1 MRSERDINKLVEQVR
16 VKASSRLNERVHG
29 EIDEALTDQ
38 KTTTAPMTG
47 RRIMI
52 GSLTKLGAAA
62 AIVLAVLIGLNVI
75 DIAHSGGVAWAQ
87 IPDRVADVDAFVF
100 SLTIRVAGDGNAE
113 AAEQTEA
120 QWVFYL
126 SEEYGFRMDIKAD
139 GNVVSWYAGPEGET
153 LTTVIPG
160 EKTWFESPIPENERG
175 KMPEEYKD
183 PADYIRQFMA
193 RPRKELGRSVI
204 EGVEVEGIEVT
215 DPPTDG
221 EPMQNAVGRMWVD
234 VETELPVRI
243 EIEGTADT
251 HQVQWLMDFKWSEAV
266 DPSVFEPNIPSDY
279 TSPLP

>member
-1 MRSERDINKLVEQVR
+1 MRSERDINRLVERVR
-16 VKASSRLNERVHG
+16 VKASSRLDERVHG
-29 EIDEALTDQ
+29 DIDKALTDHRTN
-38 KTTTAPMTG
+38 TTPTTG

-52 GSLTKLGAAA
+52 GSLTKLAAAA
-62 AIVLAVLIGLNVI
+62 AIILAVLIGLNVI
-75 DIAHSGGVAWAQ
+75 DTPHSGGVAWAQ
-87 IPDRVADVDAFVF
+87 IPDRVASADAFIF
-100 SLTIRVAGDGNAE
+100 SLTIDVAGDANAVS
-113 AAEQTEA
+113 AKPTEA

-153 LTTVIPG
+153 LTTVIPA
-160 EKTWFESPIPENERG
+160 EKTWFESPIPEDQRG
-175 KMPEEYKD
+175 KMPDEYRD
-183 PADYIRQFMA
+183 PADYIRRFMA

-204 EGVEVEGIEVT
+204 DGVEVEGIEVT

-243 EIEGTADT
+243 EIEGTADA
-251 HQVQWLMDFKWSEAV
+251 HKVQWLMDFKWSEAV
-266 DPSVFEPNIPSDY
+266 DPAVFEPNIPSDY